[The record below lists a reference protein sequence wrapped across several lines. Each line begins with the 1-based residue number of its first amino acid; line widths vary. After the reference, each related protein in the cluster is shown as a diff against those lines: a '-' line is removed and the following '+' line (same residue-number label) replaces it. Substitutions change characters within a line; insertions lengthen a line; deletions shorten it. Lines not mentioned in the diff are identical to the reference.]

1 MSNNNSNSSLYTTSN
16 ENNIHSNISH
26 FMRKHGIADYIQLVQ
41 KSNENIEWYWNA
53 VNEDLN
59 LEWFK
64 KYDQIFDSSN
74 GIPWTRWFINGKCNI
89 MSNVIDRHAKNQPDK
104 IAYIFENEKGDIRKI
119 SYRQLAYEVN
129 LVACSLLDAGI
140 KKGDVIAVYLP
151 MVPEAFFSIFAC
163 SKIGAVHTTIFSGY
177 GSKALH
183 LRLKSSN
190 AKMLIT
196 SYKMY
201 RRSCI
206 INLKSQWL
214 PAARDTNISKIIVV
228 GEEEGKE
235 DAGQDLFNNKIISY
249 KEFVANA
256 KSNRKQCNTEIMN
269 SEDPLFILYTSG
281 TTGVPKGTIQVHGG
295 FTLVAAQ
302 QTSFLIDM
310 KPNDILFWYADIGW
324 ITGQTWVVYGSPLI
338 GGTALIYEGV
348 LDYPKPDTWCNLIDK
363 HKVTIFGTSPTA
375 IRIFIKS
382 NLSISNYDFQSL
394 RILTVTGEPINKN
407 AWIWYFENV
416 GKKRCPIINLSGGTE
431 IGGAIVSAL
440 PVMSLKPCTVGC
452 PIPGFDADVFDDEG
466 KHTNKGYLVIK
477 KPWPSMTRGI
487 LNDGSRFIETYWSK
501 YKDVW
506 YHGDLV
512 FVDCDGLWY
521 MQGRTDDVIKVAG
534 HRIGSAEIEAAITSH
549 PAVAEAVAIGMPDE
563 VKGETI
569 AVYAI
574 LNNKSLAWNV
584 ANSDII
590 RNEIIKKVEDSV
602 GKFACPTLVKFV
614 NDLPKTRTGKLLR
627 RLIRAKMSNS
637 TEQQDLTTIEN
648 PTSLN
653 DI

>member
-1 MSNNNSNSSLYTTSN
+1 
-16 ENNIHSNISH
+16 
-26 FMRKHGIADYIQLVQ
+26 MRKHSIADYIQLVQ

-64 KYDQIFDSSN
+64 KYDQTFDSSN

-89 MSNVIDRHAKNQPDK
+89 ISNVIDRHAKNQPDK

-119 SYRQLAYEVN
+119 SYVQLAYEVN
-129 LVACSLLDAGI
+129 LIACSLLDAGI

-228 GEEEGKE
+228 GEEEEEE
-235 DAGQDLFNNKIISY
+235 DAGQDFFNNKIISY
-249 KEFVANA
+249 NEFVANA
-256 KSNRKQCNTEIMN
+256 KSNRKQCKTEIMN

-310 KPNDILFWYADIGW
+310 KPTDILFWYADIGW

-338 GGTALIYEGV
+338 GGTALIYNGV

-375 IRIFIKS
+375 IRIFIKN

-394 RILTVTGEPINKN
+394 RILTMTGEPINKN

-440 PVMSLKPCTVGC
+440 PVMSIKPCTVGC

-512 FVDCDGLWY
+512 FVDYDGLWY
-521 MQGRTDDVIKVAG
+521 MQGRTDDIIKVAG

-590 RNEIIKKVEDSV
+590 RNEIIKNVEDSV
-602 GKFACPTLVKFV
+602 GRFACPTLVKFV